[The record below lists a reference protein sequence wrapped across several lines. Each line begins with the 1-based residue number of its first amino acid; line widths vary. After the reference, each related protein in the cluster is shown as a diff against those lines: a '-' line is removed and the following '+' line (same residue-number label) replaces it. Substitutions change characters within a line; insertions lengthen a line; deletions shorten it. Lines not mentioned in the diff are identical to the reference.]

1 MTKKDFCKLY
11 SDKTGVTQRDA
22 AIYVDAF
29 RDTLAEALLKD
40 GAVRLKN
47 FMSVELVDVPEREG
61 RNPRTGETLTIPD
74 HKRVKVKINDNFTAE
89 VQ

>member
-1 MTKKDFCKLY
+1 MTKKEFCKLY

-29 RDTLAEALLKD
+29 RDTLAEALLKE
-40 GAVRLKN
+40 GTVRLKN

-61 RNPRTGETLTIPD
+61 RIPIPD
-74 HKRVKVKINDNFTAE
+74 HKRVKIKVNDTFTSE

>member
-40 GAVRLKN
+40 GTVRLKN

-61 RNPRTGETLTIPD
+61 RNPRTGELLTIPD
-74 HKRVKVKINDNFTAE
+74 HKRVKIKVNDTFTSE

>member
-40 GAVRLKN
+40 GTVRLKN
-47 FMSVELVDVPEREG
+47 FISVELVDVPERG
-61 RNPRTGETLTIPD
+61 RPLR
-74 HKRVKVKINDNFTAE
+74 E
-89 VQ
+89 VVS

>member
-40 GAVRLKN
+40 DTVRLKN

-61 RNPRTGETLTIPD
+61 RNPRTGEMLTIPD
-74 HKRVKVKINDNFTAE
+74 HKRVKIKVNDTFTSE

>member
-40 GAVRLKN
+40 GPVRLKN
-47 FMSVELVDVPEREG
+47 FISVELVDVPEREG
-61 RNPRTGETLTIPD
+61 RNPRTGEMLTIPD
-74 HKRVKVKINDNFTAE
+74 HKRVKIKVNDTFTSE

>member
-40 GAVRLKN
+40 GTVRLKN

-61 RNPRTGETLTIPD
+61 RNPRTGEMLTLPD
-74 HKRVKVKINDNFTAE
+74 HKRAKIKVNDTFTSE

>member
-1 MTKKDFCKLY
+1 MTKKEFCKLY

-29 RDTLAEALLKD
+29 RDTLDEALLKECT
-40 GAVRLKN
+40 VRLKN

-61 RNPRTGETLTIPD
+61 RNPRTGEMLTIPD
-74 HKRVKVKINDNFTAE
+74 HKRVKIKVNDTFTSE

>member
-1 MTKKDFCKLY
+1 MTKKEFCKLY

-29 RDTLAEALLKD
+29 RDTLAEALLKE
-40 GAVRLKN
+40 GTVRLKN

-61 RNPRTGETLTIPD
+61 RNPRTGEMLSIQD
-74 HKRVKVKINDNFTAE
+74 HKRVKIKVNDTFTSE

>member
-29 RDTLAEALLKD
+29 RDTLVEALHKD
-40 GAVRLKN
+40 GSVRLKN

-61 RNPRTGETLTIPD
+61 RNPRTGETLTISE
-74 HKRVKVKINDNFTAE
+74 HKRVKVRVNDTFTADI
-89 VQ
+89 Q

>member
-22 AIYVDAF
+22 AIYVVAF
-29 RDTLAEALLKD
+29 RDTLDEAVLKD
-40 GAVRLKN
+40 GTVRLKN
-47 FMSVELVDVPEREG
+47 FISVELVDVPEREG
-61 RNPRTGETLTIPD
+61 RNPRTGELLTIPD
-74 HKRVKVKINDNFTAE
+74 HKRVKIKVNDTFTSE

>member
-1 MTKKDFCKLY
+1 MTKKEFCKLY
-11 SDKTGVTQRDA
+11 AIKAGVTQRDA

-29 RDTLAEALLKD
+29 KDALAEALLTD
-40 GAVRLKN
+40 GTVRLKN

-61 RNPRTGETLTIPD
+61 RNPRTGEILTIPD
-74 HKRVKVKINDNFTAE
+74 HKRVKVKINDTFTAD

>member
-1 MTKKDFCKLY
+1 MTKKEFCKLY

-29 RDTLAEALLKD
+29 RDTLAEALLKE
-40 GAVRLKN
+40 GTVRLKN
-47 FMSVELVDVPEREG
+47 FMSVVLVDVPEREG
-61 RNPRTGETLTIPD
+61 RNPRTGEMLTIPD
-74 HKRVKVKINDNFTAE
+74 HKRVKIKVNDTFTSE

>member
-1 MTKKDFCKLY
+1 MTKKEFCKLY

-29 RDTLAEALLKD
+29 IDTLAEALLKE
-40 GAVRLKN
+40 GTVRLKN

-61 RNPRTGETLTIPD
+61 RNPRTGEMLTIPD
-74 HKRVKVKINDNFTAE
+74 HKRVKIKVNDTFTSE

>member
-29 RDTLAEALLKD
+29 RGTLAEALLKD
-40 GAVRLKN
+40 GTVRLKN

-61 RNPRTGETLTIPD
+61 RNPRTGEMLTIPD
-74 HKRVKVKINDNFTAE
+74 HKRVKIKVNDTFTSE

>member
-22 AIYVDAF
+22 TIYVDAF

-40 GAVRLKN
+40 GTVRLKN
-47 FMSVELVDVPEREG
+47 FISVELVDVPEREG
-61 RNPRTGETLTIPD
+61 RNPRTGELLTIPD
-74 HKRVKVKINDNFTAE
+74 HKRVKIKVNDTFTSE

>member
-40 GAVRLKN
+40 STVRLKN

-61 RNPRTGETLTIPD
+61 RNPRTGEMLTIPD
-74 HKRVKVKINDNFTAE
+74 HKRVKIKVNDTFTSE

>member
-1 MTKKDFCKLY
+1 MTKKDFCKLC

-40 GAVRLKN
+40 GTVRLKN

-61 RNPRTGETLTIPD
+61 RNPRTGEMLTIPD
-74 HKRVKVKINDNFTAE
+74 HKRVKIKVNDTFTSE